1 MRGFWI
7 AAAAAACSAMM
18 SNETEQSA
26 GASAVLAMVDH
37 LVFAGP
43 DLRAAADQVES
54 LLGVEATPGGPHP
67 GRGTR
72 NMLIAIGPSAYI
84 EIIGPDPEQPNPALP
99 RPFGIDGLREAR
111 LVTWSAKESDL
122 AGRVRSA
129 AGRGVTLGA
138 LAEGSRQRPDG
149 LLLRWNYTDPR
160 TVVADGLVPFF
171 INWGT
176 TPHPA
181 AGAVKGGTLVG
192 LRAEHPD
199 PGRIRTMLGQLAIVM
214 PVQQAASISLI
225 ATIDTPRGRIEIR

>member
-7 AAAAAACSAMM
+7 AIAAIACAVTSSEA
-18 SNETEQSA
+18 EQSMA
-26 GASAVLAMVDH
+26 APALLAMVDH
-37 LVFAGP
+37 LVYAGP
-43 DLRAAADQVES
+43 DLHAAADKVEA
-54 LLGVEATPGGPHP
+54 LLGVKATPGGPHP

-84 EIIGPDPEQPNPALP
+84 EIIGPDPEQPKPVLP
-99 RPFGIDGLREAR
+99 RPFGIDALRESK

-122 AGRVRSA
+122 AGRVRAA
-129 AGRGVTLGA
+129 AGRGVSLGA
-138 LAEGSRQRPDG
+138 LGEGSRQRPDG
-149 LLLRWNYTDPR
+149 LLLKWNYTDPR

-171 INWGT
+171 INWGA

-181 AGAVKGGTLVG
+181 ASAVKGGTLVA

-199 PGRIRTMLGQLAIVM
+199 AERIRTTLGQLAIVM

-225 ATIDTPRGRIEIR
+225 ATIDTPRGRIELR